1 LSLVVDASVAIKWLL
16 PEAYSDECLAL
27 LDRNVP
33 IYVPDF
39 LVSQVG
45 NGLAKRVKTGD
56 LKSGWAEEALA
67 ALLRLPLIHVPI
79 AEIAHE
85 AMSLAGHGKRPF
97 HDAAYLALA
106 VREDVPL
113 ITADWRWYALVSNG
127 PLKDYVKFVR
137 DA

>member
-27 LDRNVP
+27 LNRKERIV
-33 IYVPDF
+33 VPDF
-39 LVSQVG
+39 LFAQVG
-45 NGLAKRVKTGD
+45 AGLAKRVRTGD
-56 LKSGWAEEALA
+56 LKPNWTEHAMAT
-67 ALLRLPLIHVPI
+67 LLRLPLVQVPCADI
-79 AEIAHE
+79 AIDAI
-85 AMSLAGHGKRPF
+85 SLASHGKRSF
-97 HDAAYLALA
+97 TDAAYLALA
-106 VREDVPL
+106 VREGVPL